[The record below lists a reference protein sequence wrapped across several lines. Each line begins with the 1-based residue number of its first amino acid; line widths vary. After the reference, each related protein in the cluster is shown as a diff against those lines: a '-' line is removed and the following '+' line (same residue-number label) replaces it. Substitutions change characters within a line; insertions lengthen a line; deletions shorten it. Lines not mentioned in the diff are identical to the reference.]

1 LELPGGMF
9 MFGEQPGLSY
19 FQAGGSNYTTQITIE
34 PDYGGGNPG
43 FTFNGGLLA
52 DSGITVLG
60 GPRINQNGG
69 THIVTNT
76 ISLSGET
83 IHGLT
88 PLVATYNLN
97 GGTLVAGALNLNAE
111 QGTAA
116 FNETNGSAYI
126 GDFEGTSEPYE
137 S

>member
-1 LELPGGMF
+1 KIGNVGLSSYVSGTNDNGISLYGGTLELPGGMF

-83 IHGLT
+83 
-88 PLVATYNLN
+88 
-97 GGTLVAGALNLNAE
+97 
-111 QGTAA
+111 
-116 FNETNGSAYI
+116 
-126 GDFEGTSEPYE
+126 
-137 S
+137 